1 MSKHPL
7 DKDSFIKALKIRKA
21 EWERYISEHNLD
33 VPPVKHV
40 MDFDAL
46 YKEYLE
52 DFVDG
57 ADWRLDRELIE

>member
-1 MSKHPL
+1 MSNYPL
-7 DKDSFIKALKIRKA
+7 DKGSFVKALKIREAAWKMC
-21 EWERYISEHNLD
+21 IEHNLD

-52 DFVDG
+52 DFAEG
-57 ADWRLDRELIE
+57 ADWELDRELIE